1 MGDVTP
7 KNFQDTPYYGA
18 VASQNKGSDNVIL
31 TDGSGNAL
39 FAHGTTVPTDA
50 DSGYAVGCLYA
61 KTDGGDGSALYVNEG
76 SATSCDFNLI
86 TVAAA

>member
-7 KNFQDTPYYGA
+7 TNFQDNSNYGPTA
-18 VASQNKGSDNVIL
+18 TANKGTDNVIL

-39 FAHGTTVPTDA
+39 HAHGTTVPTDA

-61 KTDGGDGSALYVNEG
+61 KTDGGDGTALYVNEG